1 MYVEGSVRYEF
12 LFVFEDFKNTAPG
25 FLDHSTVEGKTITR
39 KRNKGR
45 RPTLL
50 SNNCFNFSNNSDN
63 TLKAMPDKDPYV
75 ALGLQR
81 GASAKDIKK
90 ACKWWDVLDRCVLSV
105 LVGACRCLL
114 VVLACD
120 ACVTCAVRR
129 SC

>member
-1 MYVEGSVRYEF
+1 MESATLKIKTPKILAPQATPWTVRGLPP
-12 LFVFEDFKNTAPG
+12 LFFSE
-25 FLDHSTVEGKTITR
+25 HSRRKDNNTR

-120 ACVTCAVRR
+120 ACL
-129 SC
+129 